1 MNDTFALILLDGT
14 TAVRVDGVTSL
25 VAADDSG
32 QFGIQPGH
40 APLVSVLEP
49 GLFRYRVRPQEW
61 TYAACAGGLL
71 RCSRNGGATQVQI
84 VSRRFVRDEQPLRL
98 QARLDALLA
107 AEATLRVSTRDSRD
121 RIEQALQ
128 DRLRRLAEQ
137 TP

>member
-14 TAVRVDGVTSL
+14 TAVRVDAVTSL
-25 VAADDSG
+25 VAADATG

-40 APLVSVLEP
+40 APLVTVLEP
-49 GLFRYRVRPQEW
+49 GLFRYRVLRQDW